1 MSEQQQQ
8 QPQQQQQKLFCT
20 LFDEFTLE
28 YLKKLL
34 KDMTVKG
41 EDTPLHA
48 TAYTQVFRSELWPT
62 VLNSIREQM
71 KQEGEGTLVPPPP
84 SEPVQ

>member
-8 QPQQQQQKLFCT
+8 QQQPQLFCT
-20 LFDEFTLE
+20 LFDEHTLE

-48 TAYTQVFRSELWPT
+48 TAYTQVYRSELWPN

-71 KQEGEGTLVPPPP
+71 KKEESGIEPPPP
-84 SEPVQ
+84 SANPVQ